1 MEAGAE
7 PEAIFELG
15 DLTVDESGEDDLSL
29 DLVTSRWMIYLLKMI
44 LLKCL
49 LQAMMQNR
57 KKMLRTI

>member
-1 MEAGAE
+1 
-7 PEAIFELG
+7 
-15 DLTVDESGEDDLSL
+15 
-29 DLVTSRWMIYLLKMI
+29 VTSRWMIYLLKMI